1 MEKVI
6 AFTPIFHS
14 VADNVSISGRWT
26 EKEKDMKDQNCVDA
40 ILIER
45 SQLGDPYAID
55 ELLTKYHN
63 TAFMYALKMT
73 KHVEE
78 AADVV
83 SEGFIR
89 VHRAIGRFQANSSF
103 STWMFKILRNCFLDI
118 RKKRRVKV
126 VASLDNAMETDEG
139 VVFMQPIDES
149 DSPFETSAKSEFSE
163 LVRGALDKLPAHQ
176 RELLL
181 MYHEDELTYEEI
193 ARKLSTPAGTIK
205 SRLHRARLN
214 LQDVVKSDPHLVA
227 ITATI

>member
-1 MEKVI
+1 M
-6 AFTPIFHS
+6 
-14 VADNVSISGRWT
+14 
-26 EKEKDMKDQNCVDA
+26 KETTCRDA

-45 SQLGDPYAID
+45 SQLGDPYAVD
-55 ELLTKYHN
+55 ELLSKYHD

-89 VHRAIGRFQANSSF
+89 VNRAIGRFQANSSF

-118 RKKRRVKV
+118 RKKKRVKV
-126 VASLDNAMETDEG
+126 VASLDAPMESPDG
-139 VVFMQPIDES
+139 RLYMQPIDETES
-149 DSPFETSAKSEFSE
+149 AFESSCRSEFSDQ
-163 LVRGALDKLPAHQ
+163 VRVALDKLPTHQ

-181 MYHEDELTYEEI
+181 MYHDEEMTYEEI
-193 ARKLSTPAGTIK
+193 ARRLCTPAGTIK

-214 LQDVVKSDPHLVA
+214 LQSIIESDQSLQNLIVA
-227 ITATI
+227 I

>member
-1 MEKVI
+1 
-6 AFTPIFHS
+6 
-14 VADNVSISGRWT
+14 
-26 EKEKDMKDQNCVDA
+26 MKDKNYRDA

-55 ELLTKYHN
+55 ELLSMYHS

-126 VASLDNAMETDEG
+126 VASLDAAMESPDGT
-139 VVFMQPIDES
+139 VFMQPIDDSES
-149 DSPFETSAKSEFSE
+149 AFDTSAKAEFSE
-163 LVRGALDKLPAHQ
+163 QVRCALEKLPESQ
-176 RELLL
+176 RNLLL
-181 MYHEDELTYEEI
+181 LYHEEELTYDEI
-193 ARKLSTPAGTIK
+193 AERMNTPAGTIK

-214 LQDVVKSDPHLVA
+214 LQQVISEDPRLEALSHP
-227 ITATI
+227 I

>member
-1 MEKVI
+1 MKEQQ
-6 AFTPIFHS
+6 H
-14 VADNVSISGRWT
+14 ADS
-26 EKEKDMKDQNCVDA
+26 

-55 ELLTKYHN
+55 QLLSKYHN

-103 STWMFKILRNCFLDI
+103 STWLFKILRNCFLDI

-126 VASLDNAMETDEG
+126 VASLDAAMESDEG

-149 DSPFETSAKSEFSE
+149 ESAFDSSARSEFSNH
-163 LVRGALDKLPAHQ
+163 VRTALDKLPAHQ
-176 RELLL
+176 RDLLL

-193 ARKLSTPAGTIK
+193 AEKMNTPAGTIK

-214 LQDVVKSDPHLVA
+214 LQEVIKEDPQLMSLA
-227 ITATI
+227 MSM

>member
-1 MEKVI
+1 MFESITVI
-6 AFTPIFHS
+6 KTKG
-14 VADNVSISGRWT
+14 GRRVM
-26 EKEKDMKDQNCVDA
+26 KEQTYVDS

-55 ELLTKYHN
+55 ELLNKYHN

-126 VASLDNAMETDEG
+126 VASLDAAMESEDG

-149 DSPFETSAKSEFSE
+149 ESAYESSAKSEFSE
-163 LVRGALDKLPAHQ
+163 QVRQALDRLPAHQ
-176 RELLL
+176 KDLLL
-181 MYHEDELTYEEI
+181 LYHEDELTYEEI
-193 ARKLSTPAGTIK
+193 AERMQTPAGTIK

-214 LQDVVKSDPHLVA
+214 LQQIIKDDPQLMPLA
-227 ITATI
+227 MGS

>member
-1 MEKVI
+1 M
-6 AFTPIFHS
+6 
-14 VADNVSISGRWT
+14 
-26 EKEKDMKDQNCVDA
+26 KESTHKEA

-45 SQLGDPYAID
+45 SQLGDQYAID
-55 ELLTKYHN
+55 ELLGMYHN

-103 STWMFKILRNCFLDI
+103 STWMFRILRNCFLDI
-118 RKKRRVKV
+118 RKKKRVNV
-126 VASLDNAMETDEG
+126 VASLDAALESEDGM
-139 VVFMQPIDES
+139 VFMQPIDES
-149 DSPFETSAKSEFSE
+149 ESAFDASAKHEFSE
-163 LVRGALDKLPAHQ
+163 QVRIALERMPEHQ

-181 MYHEDELTYEEI
+181 MYHEDELTYDEI
-193 ARKLSTPAGTIK
+193 AKNLRIPAGTIK

-214 LQDVVKSDPHLVA
+214 LQQILKDDPA
-227 ITATI
+227 IMNSLALA

>member
-1 MEKVI
+1 M
-6 AFTPIFHS
+6 
-14 VADNVSISGRWT
+14 
-26 EKEKDMKDQNCVDA
+26 KEQKYTDA

-55 ELLTKYHN
+55 QLLTKYHN

-103 STWMFKILRNCFLDI
+103 STWLFKILRNCFLDI
-118 RKKRRVKV
+118 RKKRRVKI
-126 VASLDNAMETDEG
+126 VASLDAAMESDEG

-149 DSPFETSAKSEFSE
+149 ESPYDSSARSEFSNH
-163 LVRGALDKLPAHQ
+163 VRNALEKLPSHQ

-193 ARKLSTPAGTIK
+193 AARMSTPAGTIK

-214 LQDVVKSDPHLVA
+214 LQDVIKDDPQLSLMSMSL
-227 ITATI
+227 